1 MESAKRL
8 IPALALNMNKRQD
21 MKRFF
26 ILSLKSYVTRDMI
39 ILKIVIWV
47 RNGDI
52 MYIDVTIALDK
63 SLLTK
68 LLRDFEELGN
78 Y

>member
-63 SLLTK
+63 GLSTK

>member
-63 SLLTK
+63 SLSTK

>member
-26 ILSLKSYVTRDMI
+26 ILSLKSYVTSDMI

-63 SLLTK
+63 SLSTK

>member
-1 MESAKRL
+1 MESVKRL

-63 SLLTK
+63 SLSTK